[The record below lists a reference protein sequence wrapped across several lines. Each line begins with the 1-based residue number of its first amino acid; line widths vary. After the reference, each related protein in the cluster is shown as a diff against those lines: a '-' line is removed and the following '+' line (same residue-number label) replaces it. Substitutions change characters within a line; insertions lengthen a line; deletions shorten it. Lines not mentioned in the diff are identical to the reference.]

1 VIWQEFRQYMAEQRL
16 QQAQAA
22 AVVRPASARRPM
34 STLARKSGVDST
46 FFERRDDAS
55 LTSTL
60 PTSCGPILLS
70 SSARDRLT
78 IQGIVHKLSNSQHS
92 WRGFSWQAR
101 NLEIDRKRGMLVYF
115 NKDDQQRKKAS
126 EIPLKNYIRAASSN
140 EYKRGTS
147 GAAAGK
153 YRVGFGADDGTIPE
167 ENLSRLDLLC
177 QTLCLS
183 SCPN

>member
-1 VIWQEFRQYMAEQRL
+1 MAEQRL

-126 EIPLKNYIRAASSN
+126 EIPLKNYIRAAPSN
-140 EYKRGTS
+140 EYKRGTP
-147 GAAAGK
+147 GRR
-153 YRVGFGADDGTIPE
+153 RVGASCRAGLVTAPLITEGLP
-167 ENLSRLDLLC
+167 RRPC
-177 QTLCLS
+177 HGWAGRGQTLCLS
-183 SCPN
+183 SCPS